1 MIPEMEEC
9 ANILDGIKD
18 EILDTIRGLDEP
30 ALNWTPLSAE
40 ITNSVY
46 SLVVHICGSE
56 AQMIHHL
63 VGGLQINRDRDAEF
77 RSSGKSVVELEVV
90 MKNASKTTREVLE
103 SLNPEQLTEE
113 RDSGLWG
120 MFTVRRAI
128 LRQIH
133 HQALHLGQ
141 VQLTKQVYEASKS

>member
-1 MIPEMEEC
+1 MIPEIEEC

-18 EILDTIRGLDEP
+18 EILDTIRDLDEA

-40 ITNSVY
+40 MTNSVY

-56 AQMIHHL
+56 SQMIRHL

-77 RSSGKSVVELEVV
+77 IAKGTSVAELEGL
-90 MKNASKTTREVLE
+90 MKNASKTSREVLE
-103 SLNPEQLTEE
+103 SLNAGQLTEV

-120 MFTVRRAI
+120 KFTVRRAI

-141 VQLTKQVYEASKS
+141 VQLTKQLYEDSIS

>member
-1 MIPEMEEC
+1 MIPEIEEC
-9 ANILDGIKD
+9 ANILEGIKE
-18 EILDTIRGLDEP
+18 EILDTIRGLDGA

-40 ITNSVY
+40 MTNSVY

-56 AQMIHHL
+56 AQMIHYL

-77 RSSGKSVVELEVV
+77 RASGKSVAELETL

-103 SLNPEQLTEE
+103 SLDPEQLTEE

-141 VQLTKQVYEASKS
+141 VQLTKQMYEASIS

>member
-1 MIPEMEEC
+1 MIPEIEEC

-18 EILDTIRGLDEP
+18 EILDTIRDLDEA

-40 ITNSVY
+40 MTNSVY

-56 AQMIHHL
+56 SQMIHHL

-77 RSSGKSVVELEVV
+77 IAKGTSVAELEGL
-90 MKNASKTTREVLE
+90 MKNASKTSREVLE
-103 SLNPEQLTEE
+103 SLNAGQLTEV

-120 MFTVRRAI
+120 KFTVRRAI

-141 VQLTKQVYEASKS
+141 VQLTKQLYEDSIS

>member
-1 MIPEMEEC
+1 MIPEIEEC

-18 EILDTIRGLDEP
+18 EILDTIRGLDEA
-30 ALNWTPLSAE
+30 ALNWTPLSTDM
-40 ITNSVY
+40 TNSVY

-56 AQMIHHL
+56 SQMIHHL
-63 VGGLQINRDRDAEF
+63 VGGLEINRDRDAEF
-77 RSSGKSVVELEVV
+77 IAKGKSATELEVL

-103 SLNPEQLTEE
+103 SLEPEKLTEE

-120 MFTVRRAI
+120 VFTVRRAI
-128 LRQIH
+128 LRQIN

-141 VQLTKQVYEASKS
+141 VQLTKQMYESSIK

>member
-18 EILDTIRGLDEP
+18 EILDTIQGLDEA

-40 ITNSVY
+40 MTNSVY

-77 RSSGKSVVELEVV
+77 RSSGKSVADLEVL
-90 MKNASKTTREVLE
+90 MKDASKTTREVLE
-103 SLNPEQLTEE
+103 SLNPEQLTEV
-113 RDSGLWG
+113 RDPGIWGLW
-120 MFTVRRAI
+120 TVRRAI

-141 VQLTKQVYEASKS
+141 VQLTKQMYEASIS